1 MGHGFEQM
9 RLTMIRIADIL
20 SMSSQSGVPMYVCI
34 CRAVTDRQ
42 IRAAAEAGVRT
53 MRDLRK
59 ALGVCSDCGKCGPCA
74 KDLLEAA
81 KQEPH
86 PLARPAA

>member
-1 MGHGFEQM
+1 
-9 RLTMIRIADIL
+9 
-20 SMSSQSGVPMYVCI
+20 MYVCI

-74 KDLLEAA
+74 RDLLDAVKREA
-81 KQEPH
+81 QS
-86 PLARPAA
+86 LARPAA